1 MNLCCEHYEHFE
13 WKRLHVVNNTYKI
26 VLVFN
31 VWCIY
36 IKQILAYDRTQ
47 CTLFF
52 NTLINFKLINMRN
65 ILFYLFDNHKNIRTY
80 EIKNMRTRR
89 IPYRTI
95 LITGLSLVRKINIL
109 LWVCK
114 TGKVYILH
122 ARHTFPFVVYIFFK
136 CKIFLFF
143 LYICLSNRFSNQW
156 DHISF

>member
-36 IKQILAYDRTQ
+36 IKQILAYDRIQ

-122 ARHTFPFVVYIFFK
+122 ARHTFPFVVYIFSNTRFL
-136 CKIFLFF
+136 IFFNL
-143 LYICLSNRFSNQW
+143 IDQW
-156 DHISF
+156 DHIML